1 MVTNISTTDIE
12 VDIPSAVDT
21 EAVEETN
28 ACSHF
33 IGVTTRS
40 RSTLKSRS
48 EAKTSVRDQRV
59 EAIFIVATDHLRNI
73 EEHVSVSMDV
83 LLFSLKDIIANLLRS
98 ILIKLTSVRSRV
110 PVHNEATVVT
120 AVKTGDNILVT
131 CPSRCTLDLIAIS
144 TETDTNTRSEP
155 LTEVS
160 FEVRGD
166 TIDKTHLLVVVTKI
180 HLCTSTNT
188 SEPVSAEAIRFNTI
202 LVSILH
208 LYRIYG
214 IGRLLSTQSRSQ

>member
-12 VDIPSAVDT
+12 IDIPSAVDT

-33 IGVTTRS
+33 IGVATRS

-48 EAKTSVRDQRV
+48 EAKACIRDQRV
-59 EAIFIVATDHLRNI
+59 EAIFVVTADHLRNI
-73 EEHVSVSMDV
+73 EEHVSMSVDV
-83 LLFSLKDIIANLLRS
+83 LLFSFVDRISYVRVLV
-98 ILIKLTSVRSRV
+98 KLTSARSRI
-110 PVHNEATVVT
+110 PVYDEATVVT
-120 AVKTGDNILVT
+120 TVDTWSNSVVMT
-131 CPSRCTLDLIAIS
+131 SPSRQPLDLIAIS
-144 TETDTNTRSEP
+144 TETDTNTRGEP